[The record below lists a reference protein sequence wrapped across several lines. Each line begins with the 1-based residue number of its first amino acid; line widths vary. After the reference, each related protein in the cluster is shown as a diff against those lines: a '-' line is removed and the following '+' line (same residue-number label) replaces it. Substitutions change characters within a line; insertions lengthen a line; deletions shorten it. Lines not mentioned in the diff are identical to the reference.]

1 MNLDRIR
8 QLATDLVAELS
19 APDPNTPVEPDP
31 DAPFGR
37 NLAGEPNFAPAY
49 DACRGM
55 WEAAQRAGA
64 FSIWAYVGPGIQ
76 SYAGQLVNPPKADL
90 RALEDAIVAL
100 GLSPWGQS
108 WLVHPENRA
117 LVAPVYVRRFGFK
130 PVERKPDGTLHEY
143 E

>member
-1 MNLDRIR
+1 MNLERAK
-8 QLATDLVAELS
+8 QLATELLAALNDAPAEPPP
-19 APDPNTPVEPDP
+19 ADPE
-31 DAPFGR
+31 APFGR

-64 FSIWAYVGPGIQ
+64 FSIWTYVGPGIQ

-90 RALEDAIVAL
+90 QALEDAIVAL
-100 GLSPWGQS
+100 GLSPWGQA
-108 WLVHPENRA
+108 WLTHPENRTR
-117 LVAPVYVRRFGFK
+117 VAPAYCRRFGVK

>member
-8 QLATDLVAELS
+8 QLATELVAELS
-19 APDPNTPVEPDP
+19 APGPTTPATDP

-64 FSIWAYVGPGIQ
+64 FSIWTYVGPGIQ

-90 RALEDAIVAL
+90 QALEDAIVAL
-100 GLSPWGQS
+100 GLSPWGQA
-108 WLVHPENRA
+108 WLVHAEHPARRGHLRLARLPNR
-117 LVAPVYVRRFGFK
+117 RRVSGLLTNINRQ
-130 PVERKPDGTLHEY
+130 E
-143 E
+143 

>member
-1 MNLDRIR
+1 MNLERAK
-8 QLATDLVAELS
+8 QLATELLAALNDAPAEPPP
-19 APDPNTPVEPDP
+19 ADPE
-31 DAPFGR
+31 APFGR

-64 FSIWAYVGPGIQ
+64 FSIWTYVGPGIQ

-90 RALEDAIVAL
+90 QALEDAIVAL
-100 GLSPWGQS
+100 GLSPWGQA
-108 WLVHPENRA
+108 WLVHAENRA
-117 LVAPVYVRRFGFK
+117 LVAPAYCRRFGAK
-130 PVERKPDGTLHEY
+130 PVERKADGSLHEY